1 MMKKLVAFFVALML
15 LCGTCSALAEN
26 LIDFSAL
33 SDDALLK
40 LMNLCHSELADRRTQ
55 PDTILYEDKDLGIT
69 VKITGLEVDSR
80 GLSISL
86 MGTLINRSEYNVSIH
101 VKSYE
106 VFVNNWS
113 VGCYGNRT
121 LDAAPGRNT
130 KAEIF
135 KTVSMKDITDITNPA
150 DLDTLEGIFQVRV
163 DGKVVKEIPFTYT
176 QFPNAK

>member
-1 MMKKLVAFFVALML
+1 MKKLVAFFVALML

-40 LMNLCHSELADRRTQ
+40 LMNLCHSELVDRKTQ

-69 VKITGLEVDSR
+69 VKITGLEVNSS
-80 GLSISL
+80 GTSITL
-86 MGTLINRSEYNVSIH
+86 MGTLINRSEYNVSVH
-101 VKSYE
+101 VKDYD

-121 LDAAPGRNT
+121 LDAEPGRNT

-135 KTVSMKDITDITNPA
+135 KTVSMKDITDITKPA
-150 DLDTLEGIFQVRV
+150 DLDTLEGTFVVRV

>member
-40 LMNLCHSELADRRTQ
+40 LMNLCHSELADRETQ
-55 PDTILYEDKDLGIT
+55 LDNILYEDKELGIT
-69 VKITGLEVDSR
+69 VKITGFEWNHF
-80 GLSISL
+80 GTSISL
-86 MGTLINRSEYNVSIH
+86 MGTLINRSNYQVSVH
-101 VKSYE
+101 VKDYD
-106 VFVNNWS
+106 VFMNNWS

-121 LDAAPGRNT
+121 LDAEPGRNT
-130 KAEIF
+130 KAAIF
-135 KTVSMKDITDITNPA
+135 ETVSIEEITDITKPA
-150 DLDTLEGIFQVRV
+150 DLDTLEGTFVVRV

-176 QFPNAK
+176 QFPNVQ

>member
-1 MMKKLVAFFVALML
+1 MKKLVVFFVALML
-15 LCGTCSALAEN
+15 LCGTCSVLAES

-40 LMNLCHSELADRRTQ
+40 LMNLCHSELADRETQ
-55 PDTILYEDKDLGIT
+55 LDNILYEDKELGIT
-69 VKITGLEVDSR
+69 VRITGLEVESW
-80 GLSISL
+80 GPSISL
-86 MGTLINRSEYNVSIH
+86 MGTLINRSEYKVSVH
-101 VKSYE
+101 VKDYD

-121 LDAAPGRNT
+121 LDAEPGRNT

-135 KTVSMKDITDITNPA
+135 ETVSMKDITDITKPA
-150 DLDTLEGIFQVRV
+150 DLDTLEGTFVVRV